1 MAESQQPA
9 QPSIYEEITANVRSG
24 QYFKDAVDWYSIK
37 YIQPVTHRSF
47 FILITTFSVLFSLAA
62 FYILNSILPIVEEL
76 PIVVENESMVDDY
89 LHLKKLGNEFEDP
102 NVSVIRYLTGK
113 YIAVR
118 ETYDFDKIQSTLAFI
133 NAFSSPEEYQKHV
146 NYMKPE
152 TPESPIL
159 RYRNHTKRIA
169 TISKEGGRE
178 MVTLIKD
185 PNLRLPPNVHRL
197 VAFFTAKEAG
207 PVFSSTT
214 AWKVSL
220 DVRFSD
226 VVFYKDKQAFSPMD
240 FMVTRYEL
248 EQVVNKQ

>member
-1 MAESQQPA
+1 MPEQQPS
-9 QPSIYEEITANVRSG
+9 QPSIYEEITATIRSG
-24 QYFKDAVDWYSIK
+24 QYFKDAIDWYTIK

-47 FILITTFSVLFSLAA
+47 FLLVTTFSVFFSLAA
-62 FYILNSILPIVEEL
+62 LRILSSILPIVETL

-89 LHLKKLGNEFEDP
+89 LHLKKLGNELEDP

-113 YIAVR
+113 YITVR
-118 ETYDFDKIQSTLAFI
+118 ETYEFDKIQSTLAFLK
-133 NAFSSPEEYQKHV
+133 AFSSPEEYQKHV

-152 TPESPIL
+152 SPESPIL
-159 RYRNHTKRIA
+159 KYRNHTKRIA
-169 TISKEGGRE
+169 TLSKEGGKD
-178 MVTLIKD
+178 MVTIIKD
-185 PNLRLPPNVHRL
+185 PNLRLPPNMHRL
-197 VAFFTAKEAG
+197 VAVFTAKETG
-207 PVFSSTT
+207 PVASSTT

-226 VVFYKDKQAFSPMD
+226 VVFYKDKEAFSPMD